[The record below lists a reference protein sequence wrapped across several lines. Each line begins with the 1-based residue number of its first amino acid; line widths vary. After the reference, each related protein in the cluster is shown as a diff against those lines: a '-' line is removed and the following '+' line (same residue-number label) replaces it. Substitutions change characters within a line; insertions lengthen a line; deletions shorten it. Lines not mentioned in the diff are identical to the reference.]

1 MRLTR
6 ITRILKMF
14 KRSLFDRIGEKIEE
28 KLGLSPAFRRI
39 IEFLIGMMICVHI
52 MGCFWYYA
60 AKLEDFGEDTWVTK
74 MAYDR

>member
-14 KRSLFDRIGEKIEE
+14 KGSLFDRIGEKVEE
-28 KLGLSPAFRRI
+28 KLGLTPAFRRI
-39 IEFLIGMMICVHI
+39 IQFLIVMIIFVHI

-60 AKLEDFGEDTWVTK
+60 AKLEDFGDNTWVTK
-74 MAYDR
+74 MGYDN